1 MLERTV
7 GGAFVEAFIDVEAL
21 LPTVK
26 HVSAPFLGVLNVV
39 SAPFNIYA

>member
-1 MLERTV
+1 MLEHTV
-7 GGAFVEAFIDVEAL
+7 GGALEAFIDVEAL

-39 SAPFNIYA
+39 SAPFNIFA